1 LAKKYRPD
9 AEAEVVSVKAEPLPD
24 STEKPTVNGNGNGN
38 GVVDDPMGSEDARAQ
53 SVDADMA
60 VLSKEADAGAE
71 LVGVEP
77 PAKRQKVEE
86 RYLSASERIR
96 EALKAVE
103 VEL

>member
-60 VLSKEADAGAE
+60 VVSKEAEE